1 MSQEGER
8 EKKLNHNFNIE
19 RIIATTRQLSSH
31 FTTQKSNLHWLGH
44 NYINKTTTE
53 TSHTFLENKNCFLLL
68 HHNEKKKV
76 ELRPTPPGTEG
87 ARAAFHLDK

>member
-68 HHNEKKKV
+68 HHNEKKKSGI
-76 ELRPTPPGTEG
+76 EANT
-87 ARAAFHLDK
+87 ARDGGRTRRISSG